1 MSVACSQSC
10 RSRKIFPCAVAALVV
25 FLICANFVAADTGA
39 GNNLSDRINVSGRL
53 AHTWPD
59 TDGSQVTVMWG
70 QCRVKQGETVI
81 TARQMVVW
89 QSQFNGRDR
98 VELYLEDDVVITRPG
113 QTHSQQSAWLELWT
127 EAGVV
132 GKARLRGDYDKA
144 TGDPLFERASR
155 RRRASVGPKF
165 IQTQLLELPPPGL
178 PFRAHRFEQSDTPIR
193 RVRLYA
199 RTGQPFSFRT
209 ERSTQTT
216 PAEQVAIVTGGIKLN
231 VDSPQPDGSPDPEG
245 IELAADSMVLW
256 TESSELTDLTAG
268 REEIQNRD
276 TPLQIYLEG
285 NIVIRQQ
292 NSILIADRAYYDARQ
307 ERALLI
313 DAELKMIIP
322 EADNYLRVRANRI
335 RQLNAGAFHA
345 QQAWMSASIF
355 GKPGYRVDA
364 TDVFLEPRVINPW
377 VKANGGRIDP
387 ITGEIDDGVVNW
399 LTMLNNTFVLSDV
412 PFFYLPY
419 LSGPAED
426 PHLPITKFTI
436 GSDSIF
442 GNKIETAWDPF
453 HLLARDSPEELT
465 TSLLLNWY
473 SERGPSIGLEGAY
486 DGTDLLGRNDSYKGY
501 FQTNYVHDRGQDNLG
516 GRRRRLI
523 PDTENRG
530 RVTAR
535 HIHSLPGSLSV
546 IAEAGYV
553 TDRNYIEQWFEPE
566 FASGKDQETKL
577 AVEQR
582 INNVAWSIQG
592 RPQVNDDFDYTTEWL
607 PKVDLHVLGQPVYG
621 TPLLWSMH
629 ASAGYA
635 HIRTPDRP
643 SDPVDAIAFTPIP
656 YYSNAN
662 DAVIH
667 NRQELTMPFN
677 AGPVVL
683 SPFVMGES
691 AYWSDDLSGN
701 SLGRL
706 VGSFGLRGSLSM
718 LKVLPY
724 VCSDIFNLDGLA
736 HRMVFDFEYSYTDSS
751 QDVSRIPQYNEIDDN
766 AQERFRLRYPINT
779 FGGLAPTFPTFS
791 GNTPQFLDPRRY
803 AIRSGAGSLVSVPY
817 NELVDDLQVVRL
829 GWRHR
834 LQTKVGPPDRRR
846 IRDWMTLDLNA
857 SVFPRAG
864 HHSPAGRDF
873 AEDWGLVS
881 ADYRWL
887 ASERTA
893 FVAST
898 LYDTFDGG
906 QQLWSAGIHSQRS
919 ARGSVYVGVHQ
930 IKALGLDS
938 QLATVRASYLLS
950 DKWLATGS
958 TAYDLRENQQRGDS
972 ITLTRI
978 GGDFLFHFG
987 FGYDRTKDAVQ
998 ATVSFEPRFGSRSRY
1013 SERMGELLSAPR

>member
-1 MSVACSQSC
+1 V
-10 RSRKIFPCAVAALVV
+10 L
-25 FLICANFVAADTGA
+25 LLCANVWSADTRDE
-39 GNNLSDRINVSGRL
+39 SDLRERIDVSGRI

-98 VELYLEDDVVITRPG
+98 VEVYLEDDVVITRPG

-127 EAGVV
+127 ESGVV
-132 GKARLRGDYDKA
+132 GKAGSRRAYARA
-144 TGDPLFERASR
+144 TVDPLFERASR

-165 IQTQLLELPPPGL
+165 IQTQLLELPPPG
-178 PFRAHRFEQSDTPIR
+178 FRAHRFEKSDAPIR

-199 RTGQPFSFRT
+199 RTGQPFSFST

-256 TESSELTDLTAG
+256 TESSELTDLTSG

-322 EADNYLRVRANRI
+322 DADNYLRVRANRI

-345 QQAWMSASIF
+345 QEAWLTASIF

-364 TDVFLEPRVINPW
+364 TDVFLEPRVVNPW
-377 VKANGGRIDP
+377 VRNNGGRIDP

-419 LSGPAED
+419 VAGPAED
-426 PHLPITKFTI
+426 PHLPIHKFTI

-442 GNKIETAWDPF
+442 GTQIKTAWDPF
-453 HLLARDSPEELT
+453 HLLAREAPEELT
-465 TSLLLNWY
+465 TSLLLEWY
-473 SERGPSIGLEGAY
+473 SERGPAVGLEGAY
-486 DGTDLLGRNDSYKGY
+486 DGTDLLGRGDNYKGH
-501 FQTNYVHDRGQDNLG
+501 FQTNYVHDRGLDNLG

-523 PDTENRG
+523 PETENRG
-530 RVTAR
+530 RITAR
-535 HIHSLPGSLSV
+535 HLHTLPGSLSV
-546 IAEAGYV
+546 VAEAGYV
-553 TDRNYIEQWFEPE
+553 IDRNYIEQWFEQE
-566 FASGKDQETKL
+566 FMSDKDQETKL

-582 INNVAWSIQG
+582 INNVSWSIQG
-592 RPQVNDDFDYTTEWL
+592 RPQVNDFEYNTEWL
-607 PKVDLHVLGQPVYG
+607 PKADLYVLGQPLGG
-621 TPLLWSMH
+621 TPLLWNMH
-629 ASAGYA
+629 ASAGYGSINVA
-635 HIRTPDRP
+635 DFPT
-643 SDPVDAIAFTPIP
+643 DPVDQSAFTPIP
-656 YYSNAN
+656 YYAAAQG
-662 DAVIH
+662 AVIT

-683 SPFVMGES
+683 YPFMMGES
-691 AYWSDDLSGN
+691 AYWSEDLTGN

-751 QDVSRIPQYNEIDDN
+751 EDISRIPQYNEFDDN

-779 FGGLAPTFPTFS
+779 FGGLIPTFPTFS

-803 AIRSGAGSLVSVPY
+803 AIRTGAGSLISAPY
-817 NELVDDLQVVRL
+817 HELVDDLQVVRL

-834 LQTKVGPPDRRR
+834 LQTKVGPPERRR

-864 HHSPAGRDF
+864 HHSPTGRDF

-893 FVAST
+893 LVAST

-919 ARGSVYVGVHQ
+919 ARGSVYLGVHQ
-930 IKALGLDS
+930 IKAQGLDS
-938 QLATVRASYLLS
+938 QIATVRASYLLS
-950 DKWLATGS
+950 DKWLATGA
-958 TAYDLRENQQRGDS
+958 TAFDLAEDQQRGES
-972 ITLTRI
+972 VTLTRI

-998 ATVSFEPRFGSRSRY
+998 ATVSFEPRFGSRSRD
-1013 SERMGELLSAPR
+1013 SQRLGELLSAPQ